1 MPLFDGT
8 CGHNLDNSYSGC
20 LGWHHQGLPRLG
32 LPLLA
37 LPIDFR
43 VTIRLRHTAG
53 PTLWLLPAAS
63 LIGKSSPVA
72 RCPPALSYPLRHRPL
87 ALIFYFRAAYSPG
100 LPSLFLTCS
109 FENNNIYLLCI

>member
-1 MPLFDGT
+1 FDGT

-63 LIGKSSPVA
+63 LIGKSSLLHAAHRRFHTPFVIVPWRLFFIFVQPTLLA
-72 RCPPALSYPLRHRPL
+72 CPH
-87 ALIFYFRAAYSPG
+87 YS
-100 LPSLFLTCS
+100 SLV
-109 FENNNIYLLCI
+109 LLKIITY